1 MQEWERWFGCLS
13 PLTTVGFT
21 CVETDGERDR
31 TEEGKFRIFAESSA
45 MIDPK
50 LQKGGRD

>member
-1 MQEWERWFGCLS
+1 MQEWEQWFGCLS

-21 CVETDGERDR
+21 CVETDGERDG

-45 MIDPK
+45 MIDLK
-50 LQKGGRD
+50 